1 MSRLEKH
8 LAELC
13 ALAKEVYPGAEI
25 RISTE
30 SREGEDATL
39 DVLVSE
45 EYIEAVHDVL
55 SPRRFDI
62 LLEEGCDIILWI
74 DTKETV
80 GA

>member
-13 ALAKEVYPGAEI
+13 ALAKEVYPESEI

-30 SREGEDATL
+30 SREEEDATL
-39 DVLVSE
+39 EVLVPE
-45 EYIEAVHDVL
+45 KYIDAVHDVL

-62 LLEEGCDIILWI
+62 LVEEGYDIILWI
-74 DTKETV
+74 DTKEPV